1 MKAYSK
7 FDFIKERMAMEVQF
21 GHASFI
27 GIDLLK
33 FQMASYSNLDFI
45 DFGIYITAT
54 KAMQKYLKTKYNRNW
69 DGSLN
74 YEKVVKYLPYFK
86 SAIQVP
92 IYVIGIDI

>member
-1 MKAYSK
+1 MKATANL
-7 FDFIKERMAMEVQF
+7 ILCKERVAVEVQF

-33 FQMASYSNLDFI
+33 FQMASYSNLDLI
-45 DFGIYITAT
+45 DFGVYITTT

-74 YEKVVKYLPYFK
+74 YEK
-86 SAIQVP
+86 
-92 IYVIGIDI
+92 